1 MTRIAFYDPD
11 ANTSYVS
18 GLFDVPTDDA
28 AQHFHGTNTLL
39 DFMSRLAGL
48 EEQHPTDPVLPGTRM
63 TVLHSRP
70 PMDAATVIIRKN

>member
-1 MTRIAFYDPD
+1 MTRIAFYDPE

-18 GLFDVPTDDA
+18 GLFDVSTDGA

-39 DFMSRLAGL
+39 DFMSRLSSL
-48 EEQHPTDPVLPGTRM
+48 DQLHPSDPVLPGTRM

-70 PMDAATVIIRKN
+70 PMDSATVVIRKS